1 MKQSLSINKYVLKL
15 LKANS
20 ALMALT
26 PYERIYPIYAKQGTT
41 FPFIVINRDS
51 VLSAYSKDG
60 CFEDTVT
67 VTATAVT
74 DRYDV
79 SVSIASEIRNSLE
92 GKRYKDDNIY
102 ISQITMQS
110 ANETIYNNA
119 FIQQLTFVLKVQ

>member
-1 MKQSLSINKYVLKL
+1 MKQSLSITKYVLKL
-15 LKANS
+15 LKANTT
-20 ALMALT
+20 LMDLV
-26 PYERIYPIYAKQGTT
+26 PYDKIYPIAATEGTT
-41 FPFIVINRDS
+41 FPFIVITRDS
-51 VLSAYSKDG
+51 VLPAYNKDG

-67 VTATAVT
+67 VTATVVT
-74 DRYDV
+74 DKYNV
-79 SVSIASEIRNSLE
+79 SYAIASEIRNSLE

>member
-1 MKQSLSINKYVLKL
+1 MDLV
-15 LKANS
+15 
-20 ALMALT
+20 
-26 PYERIYPIYAKQGTT
+26 PYAKIYPIYAKQGTT
-41 FPFIVINRDS
+41 YPFIVITRDS

-74 DRYDV
+74 DKFDV

-102 ISQITMQS
+102 ISQITMKS
-110 ANETIYNNA
+110 ADETAYNKA
-119 FIQQLTFVLKVQ
+119 FIQQLTFVLKVQWIGNQFDTKLISLKTDTFL

>member
-1 MKQSLSINKYVLKL
+1 MKQSLSITKYVLNL
-15 LKANS
+15 LKQNT
-20 ALMALT
+20 ALMDLV
-26 PYERIYPIYAKQGTT
+26 PYAKIYPIYAKQGTT
-41 FPFIVINRDS
+41 YPFIVITRDS

-74 DRYDV
+74 DKFDV

-102 ISQITMQS
+102 ISQITMKS
-110 ANETIYNNA
+110 ADETAYNKA

>member
-1 MKQSLSINKYVLKL
+1 MKQSLLITKYVLKL
-15 LKANS
+15 LKQNT
-20 ALMALT
+20 ALMDLV
-26 PYERIYPIYAKQGTT
+26 PYTKIYPIYAKQGTT
-41 FPFIVINRDS
+41 FPFIVITRDS
-51 VLSAYSKDG
+51 VLSAYSKDE

-67 VTATAVT
+67 VTATAIT
-74 DRYDV
+74 DKFDA

-110 ANETIYNNA
+110 ANETVYNKA